1 MKDKDI
7 SIAVIGLG
15 YVGLPLANELAKNF
29 KTIGYDTNIDK
40 VKKLKNGKDPTN
52 EIGKISK
59 SLKFTSTLNDLIHS
73 NIYIL
78 CLPTPVNK
86 NKKPDL
92 NILKLSL
99 RSISKI
105 FKSNDTIILESTF
118 YPGATEELV
127 NKYLKKNNM
136 KVNIGYSPER
146 INPGDK
152 KNTLSKITK
161 IVSANNQKTLKKND

>member
-59 SLKFTSTLNDLIHS
+59 SLKFTSTLNDLINS

-78 CLPTPVNK
+78 CLPTP
-86 NKKPDL
+86 
-92 NILKLSL
+92 
-99 RSISKI
+99 
-105 FKSNDTIILESTF
+105 
-118 YPGATEELV
+118 
-127 NKYLKKNNM
+127 
-136 KVNIGYSPER
+136 
-146 INPGDK
+146 
-152 KNTLSKITK
+152 
-161 IVSANNQKTLKKND
+161 